1 MASVKAVTLAYICC
15 EPEGGKS
22 DSPPI
27 ILHHGFT
34 SCKER
39 WKPILQTL
47 ANQSKRVVYAIDARN
62 HGESERSDFFN
73 FDILTKDLEN
83 FMESK
88 GISKATLIGH
98 SMGGVVTM
106 ALAVTTMIPDA
117 DQEVIQAMKF
127 PIKKGDHG
135 YEPLTN
141 LKVLLKAVQNPP
153 ICSFPKGKSYN
164 GNTLFIY
171 GGQSNFSVI
180 EDKDLILNYFPKAEF
195 LCFEDAAHE
204 VCSFYPEKFLKAVL
218 KHLT

>member
-1 MASVKAVTLAYICC
+1 MRANVTLAYICC

-83 FMESK
+83 FMEAK

-106 ALAVTTMIPDA
+106 ALAVTTPEKVEKLIIEDVSPKEPEPELYYIFGAMLEEQIKCFSTLTSSDTEGTVQQKLRECIYRSIPMIPDA

-153 ICSFPKGKSYN
+153 
-164 GNTLFIY
+164 
-171 GGQSNFSVI
+171 
-180 EDKDLILNYFPKAEF
+180 
-195 LCFEDAAHE
+195 
-204 VCSFYPEKFLKAVL
+204 
-218 KHLT
+218 